1 MDYQY
6 SQLPNGLRVIHKQVP
21 ANVAHLGVII
31 DAGTRD
37 ELPHQN
43 GLAHLIEHMVFKGTQ
58 KRKAF
63 HILSR
68 LENVGGELNAYTSKE
83 ETCVYAS
90 FLHAH
95 YPRAMELFADIITQ
109 STYPD
114 KELEKEKDVV
124 IDEINSYKDNPS
136 ELIFDEFETLFFG
149 NHPIGRNILGTPE
162 SVKQL
167 QRPDIMEFLHRNYQP
182 QHMVISSVGNISL
195 DRLILLINKY
205 FGSLS
210 GNENRAPRSPFDA
223 YQPASR
229 TEALSNFQVHCII
242 GAPAYSVFDERK
254 TALALLINILG
265 GPGMNSRLNLN
276 VREKYG
282 YCYNIEAH
290 YHPYSGGEYFNIY
303 MGTDVE
309 YLEKTMKLVLKELNL
324 MRTTRLG
331 TLQLHRAKQQIAGQ
345 LAIALESNAGEML
358 TMGKSHLFF
367 EHVDSYN
374 QVMERVKTLTD
385 VRLLEVANEIFD
397 TSQLSK
403 LTFVP
408 QNGDGEK

>member
-6 SQLPNGLRVIHKQVP
+6 SQLPNGIRVIHKQVP

-37 ELPHQN
+37 ELPHQS
-43 GLAHLIEHMVFKGTQ
+43 GLAHLIEHMIFKGTHR
-58 KRKAF
+58 RKAF

-136 ELIFDEFETLFFG
+136 ELIFDDFEELLFRD
-149 NHPIGRNILGTPE
+149 HPMGRNILGTPE
-162 SVKQL
+162 SLKKL
-167 QRPDIMEFLHRNYQP
+167 RRPDIMEFLHRNYQP

-195 DRLILLINKY
+195 NRLLVLINKN
-205 FGSLS
+205 FGFLT
-210 GNENRAPRSPFDA
+210 GNEERATRLPVGA
-223 YQPASR
+223 YQPAIR
-229 TEALSNFQVHCII
+229 TETLSNFQAHCII
-242 GAPAYSVFDERK
+242 GAPAYDVFDEKK

-276 VREKYG
+276 IREKYG

-290 YHPYSGGEYFNIY
+290 YHPYSDGGYFNIY
-303 MGTDVE
+303 LGTDME
-309 YLEKTMKLVLKELNL
+309 YLEKTVKLALKEINL

-331 TLQLHRAKQQIAGQ
+331 ALQLHRAKLQIAGQ
-345 LAIALESNAGEML
+345 LAIALESNAGEMIS
-358 TMGKSHLFF
+358 MGKSHLYF
-367 EHVDSYN
+367 EKVDSYR
-374 QVMERVKTLTD
+374 QVMEKINALTD

-397 TSQLSK
+397 TSQLSR
-403 LTFVP
+403 LNFVP
-408 QNGDGEK
+408 QNT

>member
-6 SQLPNGLRVIHKQVP
+6 SQLPNGIRVIHKQVV

-37 ELPHQN
+37 ELPDQN
-43 GLAHLIEHMVFKGTQ
+43 GLAHLIEHMIFKGTHR
-58 KRKAF
+58 RKAF

-95 YPRAMELFADIITQ
+95 YPRAMELFADILTQ
-109 STYPD
+109 STYPE

-124 IDEINSYKDNPS
+124 LDEINSYKDNPS
-136 ELIFDEFETLFFG
+136 ELIFDDFEELLFRD
-149 NHPIGRNILGTPE
+149 HPMGRNILGVPE
-162 SVKQL
+162 SVKKL
-167 QRPDIMEFLHRNYQP
+167 RRPDIMEFLHRNYQP

-195 DRLILLINKY
+195 NRLLVLINKN
-205 FGSLS
+205 FGSLT
-210 GNENRAPRSPFDA
+210 GNENRATRLPVGA
-223 YQPASR
+223 YQPAIR
-229 TEALSNFQVHCII
+229 TQALSNFQAHCII
-242 GAPAYSVFDERK
+242 GAPAYAVFDKKK

-290 YHPYSGGEYFNIY
+290 YVPYSDSGYFNIY
-303 MGTDVE
+303 LGTDME
-309 YLEKTMKLVLKELNL
+309 YLEKTIKLVLKELSL

-345 LAIALESNAGEML
+345 LAIALESNAGEMIS
-358 TMGKSHLFF
+358 MGKSHLYF
-367 EHVDSYN
+367 EKVDSYR
-374 QVMERVKTLTD
+374 QVMEKISALTD
-385 VRLLEVANEIFD
+385 ARLLEVANEIFD
-397 TSQLSK
+397 TSQLSR

-408 QNGDGEK
+408 QST

>member
-6 SQLPNGLRVIHKQVP
+6 SQLPNGIRIIHKQVP

-37 ELPHQN
+37 ELPDQS
-43 GLAHLIEHMVFKGTQ
+43 GLAHLIEHMIFKGTHR
-58 KRKAF
+58 RKAF

-95 YPRAMELFADIITQ
+95 YPRALELFADIITQ

-136 ELIFDEFETLFFG
+136 ELIFDDFETLLFRD
-149 NHPIGRNILGTPE
+149 HPMGRNILGTPE
-162 SVKQL
+162 TVRKL
-167 QRPDIMEFLHRNYQP
+167 RRTDIMEFLHRNYQP
-182 QHMVISSVGNISL
+182 QHMVISSVGNISMN
-195 DRLILLINKY
+195 RLLVLINKN
-205 FGSLS
+205 FGFLT
-210 GNENRAPRSPFDA
+210 GNENRATRLSVGA
-223 YQPASR
+223 YQPTIR
-229 TEALSNFQVHCII
+229 TEALSNFQAHCII
-242 GAPAYSVFDERK
+242 GAPAYDVFDKKK

-265 GPGMNSRLNLN
+265 GPGMNSRLNLKI
-276 VREKYG
+276 REKYG

-290 YHPYSGGEYFNIY
+290 YHPYSDGGYFNIY
-303 MGTDVE
+303 LGTDME
-309 YLEKTMKLVLKELNL
+309 YLEKTVKLALKELNL
-324 MRTTRLG
+324 LRTTRLG
-331 TLQLHRAKQQIAGQ
+331 ALQLHRAKLQIAGQ
-345 LAIALESNAGEML
+345 LAIALESNAGEMIS
-358 TMGKSHLFF
+358 MGKSHLYF
-367 EHVDSYN
+367 EKVDSYR
-374 QVMERVKTLTD
+374 QVMEKINALTD

-397 TSQLSK
+397 TSQLSR
-403 LTFVP
+403 LNFVP
-408 QNGDGEK
+408 QNT

>member
-6 SQLPNGLRVIHKQVP
+6 SQLPNGIRVIHKQVA

-37 ELPHQN
+37 ELPDQN
-43 GLAHLIEHMVFKGTQ
+43 GLAHLIEHMIFKGTHR
-58 KRKAF
+58 RKAF

-95 YPRAMELFADIITQ
+95 YPRAMELFADILTQ
-109 STYPD
+109 STYPE

-124 IDEINSYKDNPS
+124 LDEINSYKDNPS
-136 ELIFDEFETLFFG
+136 ELIFDDFEELLFRD
-149 NHPIGRNILGTPE
+149 HPMGRNILGVPE
-162 SVKQL
+162 SVKKL
-167 QRPDIMEFLHRNYQP
+167 RRPDIMEFLHRNYQP

-195 DRLILLINKY
+195 NRLLVLINKN
-205 FGSLS
+205 FGSLT
-210 GNENRAPRSPFDA
+210 GNENRATRLPVGA
-223 YQPASR
+223 YQPAIR
-229 TEALSNFQVHCII
+229 TQALSNFQAHCII
-242 GAPAYSVFDERK
+242 GAPAYAVFDKKK

-290 YHPYSGGEYFNIY
+290 YVPYSDSGYFNIY
-303 MGTDVE
+303 LGTDME
-309 YLEKTMKLVLKELNL
+309 YLEKTIKLVLKELSL

-345 LAIALESNAGEML
+345 LAIALESNAGEMIS
-358 TMGKSHLFF
+358 MGKSHLYF
-367 EHVDSYN
+367 EKVDSYR
-374 QVMERVKTLTD
+374 QAMEKISALTD
-385 VRLLEVANEIFD
+385 ARLLEVANEIFD
-397 TSQLSK
+397 TSQLSR

-408 QNGDGEK
+408 QST

>member
-6 SQLPNGLRVIHKQVP
+6 SQLPNGIRVIHKQVA

-37 ELPHQN
+37 ELPDQN
-43 GLAHLIEHMVFKGTQ
+43 GLAHLIEHMIFKGTHR
-58 KRKAF
+58 RKAF

-95 YPRAMELFADIITQ
+95 YPRAMELFADILTQ
-109 STYPD
+109 STYPE

-124 IDEINSYKDNPS
+124 LDEINSYKDNPS
-136 ELIFDEFETLFFG
+136 ELIFDDFEELLFRD
-149 NHPIGRNILGTPE
+149 HPMGRNILGVPE
-162 SVKQL
+162 SVKKL
-167 QRPDIMEFLHRNYQP
+167 RRPDIMEFLHRNYQP

-195 DRLILLINKY
+195 NRLLVLINKN
-205 FGSLS
+205 FGSLT
-210 GNENRAPRSPFDA
+210 GNENRATRLPVGA
-223 YQPASR
+223 YQPAIR
-229 TEALSNFQVHCII
+229 TQALSNFQAHCII
-242 GAPAYSVFDERK
+242 GAPAYAVFDKKK

-290 YHPYSGGEYFNIY
+290 YVPYSDSGYFNIY
-303 MGTDVE
+303 LGTDME
-309 YLEKTMKLVLKELNL
+309 YLEKTIKLVLKELSL

-345 LAIALESNAGEML
+345 LAIALESNAGEMIS
-358 TMGKSHLFF
+358 MGKSHLYF
-367 EHVDSYN
+367 EKVDSYR
-374 QVMERVKTLTD
+374 QVMEKISALTD
-385 VRLLEVANEIFD
+385 ARLLEVANEIFD
-397 TSQLSK
+397 TSQLSR

-408 QNGDGEK
+408 QST

>member
-6 SQLPNGLRVIHKQVP
+6 SQLPNGIRIIHKQVP

-37 ELPHQN
+37 ELPDQS
-43 GLAHLIEHMVFKGTQ
+43 GLAHLIEHMIFKGTHR
-58 KRKAF
+58 RKAF

-95 YPRAMELFADIITQ
+95 YPRALELFADIITQ

-136 ELIFDEFETLFFG
+136 ELIFDDFETLLFRD
-149 NHPIGRNILGTPE
+149 HPMGRNILGTPE
-162 SVKQL
+162 TVRKL
-167 QRPDIMEFLHRNYQP
+167 RRTDIMEFLHRNYQP
-182 QHMVISSVGNISL
+182 QHMVISSVGNISMN
-195 DRLILLINKY
+195 RLLVLTNKN
-205 FGSLS
+205 FGFLT
-210 GNENRAPRSPFDA
+210 GNENRATRLSVGA
-223 YQPASR
+223 YQPTIR
-229 TEALSNFQVHCII
+229 TEALSNFQAHCII
-242 GAPAYSVFDERK
+242 GAPAYDVFDKKK

-265 GPGMNSRLNLN
+265 GPGMNSRLNLKI
-276 VREKYG
+276 REKYG

-290 YHPYSGGEYFNIY
+290 YHPYSDGGYFNIY
-303 MGTDVE
+303 LGTDME
-309 YLEKTMKLVLKELNL
+309 YLEKTVKLALKELNL
-324 MRTTRLG
+324 LRTTRLG
-331 TLQLHRAKQQIAGQ
+331 ALQLHRAKLQIAGQ
-345 LAIALESNAGEML
+345 LAIALESNAGEMIS
-358 TMGKSHLFF
+358 MGKSHLYF
-367 EHVDSYN
+367 EKVDSYR
-374 QVMERVKTLTD
+374 QVMEKINALTD

-397 TSQLSK
+397 TSQLSR
-403 LTFVP
+403 LNFVP
-408 QNGDGEK
+408 QNT

>member
-1 MDYQY
+1 MEYQY
-6 SQLPNGLRVIHKQVP
+6 SVLPNGLRVIHKQV
-21 ANVAHLGVII
+21 AADVAHLGVII

-37 ELPHQN
+37 ELPGQN
-43 GLAHLIEHMVFKGTQ
+43 GLAHLIEHMIFKGTRR
-58 KRKAF
+58 RKAF

-109 STYPD
+109 STYPE

-124 IDEINSYKDNPS
+124 LDEINSYKDNPS
-136 ELIFDEFETLFFG
+136 ELIFDEFEELIFRD
-149 NHPIGRNILGTPE
+149 HPIGRNILGTPE
-162 SVKQL
+162 SVKKI

-182 QHMVISSVGNISL
+182 QRMVISSVGNISL
-195 DRLILLINKY
+195 EKFLILINKS

-210 GNENRAPRSPFDA
+210 GNENQEPR
-223 YQPASR
+223 QPINNYKPENS
-229 TEALSNFQVHCII
+229 TEARSNFQAHCII
-242 GAPAYSVFDERK
+242 GAPAYHVFDKKK

-276 VREKYG
+276 IREKYG

-290 YHPYSGGEYFNIY
+290 YHPYSDGGYFNIY
-303 MGTDVE
+303 MGTDRE
-309 YLEKTMKLVLKELNL
+309 YLDKTIKLVLKELNL

-345 LAIALESNAGEML
+345 LAIALESNAGEMIA
-358 TMGKSHLFF
+358 MGKSHIYF
-367 EHVDSYN
+367 EKVDSYR
-374 QVMERVKTLTD
+374 QVMEKINALTD
-385 VRLLEVANEIFD
+385 AALLEVANEIFD
-397 TSQLSK
+397 TSQLSR

-408 QNGDGEK
+408 QNGDFQK

>member
-1 MDYQY
+1 MEYQY
-6 SQLPNGLRVIHKQVP
+6 SVLPNGLRVIHKQV
-21 ANVAHLGVII
+21 AAEVAHLGVII

-37 ELPHQN
+37 ELPDQN
-43 GLAHLIEHMVFKGTQ
+43 GLAHLIEHMIFKGTR

-95 YPRAMELFADIITQ
+95 YPRAMELFADIISQ
-109 STYPD
+109 STYPE

-136 ELIFDEFETLFFG
+136 ELIFDEFEELIFRD
-149 NHPIGRNILGTPE
+149 HPIGRNILGSPE
-162 SVKQL
+162 SVEHL
-167 QRPDIMEFLHRNYQP
+167 QRSDILEFLHRNYQP
-182 QHMVISSVGNISL
+182 QNIVISSVGNITL
-195 DRLILLINKY
+195 DRLLILINET

-210 GNENRAPRSPFDA
+210 RNENREPR
-223 YQPASR
+223 QPINNYKPENRIES
-229 TEALSNFQVHCII
+229 LSNFQAHCII
-242 GAPAYSVFDERK
+242 GAPAYNVFDKNK

-276 VREKYG
+276 IREKYG

-290 YHPYSGGEYFNIY
+290 YHPYTDGGYFSIY
-303 MGTDVE
+303 MGTDME
-309 YLEKTMKLVLKELNL
+309 YLEKTVKLALKELNL
-324 MRTTRLG
+324 MRNTRLG

-345 LAIALESNAGEML
+345 LAIALESNAGEMIS
-358 TMGKSHLFF
+358 MGKSHLYFDKV
-367 EHVDSYN
+367 ESYR
-374 QVMERVKTLTD
+374 QVMEKIDALTD
-385 VRLLEVANEIFD
+385 ACLLEVANEIFD
-397 TSQLSK
+397 TAQLSR

-408 QNGDGEK
+408 QNGDFEK

>member
-1 MDYQY
+1 MEYQY
-6 SQLPNGLRVIHKQVP
+6 SVLPNGIRVVHKQVA

-37 ELPHQN
+37 ELPEQN
-43 GLAHLIEHMVFKGTQ
+43 GLAHLIEHMIFKGTL

-95 YPRAMELFADIITQ
+95 YPRAVELFADILTQ
-109 STYPD
+109 STYPE

-136 ELIFDEFETLFFG
+136 ELIFDEFEELIFG
-149 NHPIGRNILGTPE
+149 DHPFGRNILGTPE
-162 SVKQL
+162 SVKHL
-167 QRPDIMEFLHRNYQP
+167 QQSDILEFLHRNYQP
-182 QHMVISSVGNISL
+182 QLMVISSVGNISL
-195 DRLILLINKY
+195 ARLLVLINKY
-205 FGSLS
+205 FGSLV
-210 GNENRAPRSPFDA
+210 GNKNRASRQPIGRYKPENRS
-223 YQPASR
+223 
-229 TEALSNFQVHCII
+229 EALSNFQAHCMI
-242 GAPAYSVFDERK
+242 GAPAYNVFDEKK
-254 TALALLINILG
+254 TALGLLINILG

-276 VREKYG
+276 IREKYG

-290 YHPYSGGEYFNIY
+290 YHPCSDSGYFNIY
-303 MGTDVE
+303 MGTDME
-309 YLEKTMKLVLKELNL
+309 YLEKTTKLVLKELNL

-345 LAIALESNAGEML
+345 LAIALESNAGEMIS
-358 TMGKSHLFF
+358 MGKSHLYFDKV
-367 EHVDSYN
+367 ESYP
-374 QVMERVKTLTD
+374 QVMEKINALTD

-397 TSQLSK
+397 TAQLSR

-408 QNGDGEK
+408 QNGDFEK